1 MASVL
6 AKEKLLDLFRQLPKE
21 SFELMFRN
29 IRIREQLESIWR
41 FYSVSG
47 KLKYSEEFDRIFDE
61 IFRLFFRPLEIFV
74 QSGNIIR
81 QMLPDRTIIGLL
93 EVESQLID
101 TFNEFIRSWFQHL
114 KLMSEI
120 TTGYVLPETSKSL
133 LEDFVEAWNEHL
145 RKYYRIKVPVEDR
158 ILEEYPFIL
167 PKEASEFLFRSL
179 ESWDKFKDEFYKFK
193 EMLNKTYRKAVL
205 NFIEEANKKKIEDFS
220 VFIQTF
226 ADLVAKE
233 FDGLMNSDEYLKTQ
247 GEMLGSMMD
256 HAYYARRFME
266 TVLEFSPLNPFAT
279 ISQIDEAYKRIL
291 DLKRKIRELEKRVEE
306 LERRCK

>member
-1 MASVL
+1 MASVVD
-6 AKEKLLDLFRQLPKE
+6 KEKLLGLFRQLPKE

-81 QMLPDRTIIGLL
+81 QLLPDRTIIGLL

-145 RKYYRIKVPVEDR
+145 RKYYRIKVPMEDR

-179 ESWDKFKDEFYKFK
+179 ESWDKFKDEFYRFK

-205 NFIEEANKKKIEDFS
+205 NFVEEANKKKIEDFGI
-220 VFIQTF
+220 FIQTF

-233 FDGLMNSDEYLKTQ
+233 FDRLMSSNDYLKTQ
-247 GEMLGSMMD
+247 GQMLGSMMD

-291 DLKRKIRELEKRVEE
+291 DLKRKISELEKRVEE
-306 LERRCK
+306 LERRCE